1 MFRMSLLVKLIYAMI
16 TYHLFFPRFVYVNS
30 IQFDAYNRG
39 NLVFQQAFTLDHG
52 VYMPYIII

>member
-1 MFRMSLLVKLIYAMI
+1 MI

-30 IQFDAYNRG
+30 IQFDAYNRE